1 MIFDSRYNIAHV
13 LVNFAD
19 LVICNQWGNALN
31 YAYLDVVYFGTPL
44 VHNAHLCKDIGYYY
58 EDFKLK
64 DAGDLIL
71 KAIEERKSDK
81 DYTTRHREILKRY
94 TIENEEMISQYE
106 LLLNNLFEK
115 NEIDGKKY
123 DWQTNLLN

>member
-1 MIFDSRYNIAHV
+1 MK
-13 LVNFAD
+13 
-19 LVICNQWGNALN
+19 
-31 YAYLDVVYFGTPL
+31 T
-44 VHNAHLCKDIGYYY
+44 
-58 EDFKLK
+58 
-64 DAGDLIL
+64 LIL